1 MVEVIVVVVMM
12 GMVVV
17 VVLIITN
24 GAKKRC
30 TSFHNQIK
38 YDIYSAKEPNTV

>member
-1 MVEVIVVVVMM
+1 MVEVLM
-12 GMVVV
+12 MVVV